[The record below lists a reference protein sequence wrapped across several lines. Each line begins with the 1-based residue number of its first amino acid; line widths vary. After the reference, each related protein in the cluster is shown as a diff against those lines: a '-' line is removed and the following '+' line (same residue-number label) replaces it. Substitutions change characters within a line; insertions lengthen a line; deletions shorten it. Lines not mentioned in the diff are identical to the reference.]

1 MIKKI
6 VTGQILKQIWPNYML
21 FPRDILN
28 VREHRWDE
36 KWMEKICHQT
46 SNHKKETT
54 MAILI
59 TQSKF
64 QVKIYYPRER

>member
-1 MIKKI
+1 
-6 VTGQILKQIWPNYML
+6 ML

-64 QVKIYYPRER
+64 QVKKYYPRER